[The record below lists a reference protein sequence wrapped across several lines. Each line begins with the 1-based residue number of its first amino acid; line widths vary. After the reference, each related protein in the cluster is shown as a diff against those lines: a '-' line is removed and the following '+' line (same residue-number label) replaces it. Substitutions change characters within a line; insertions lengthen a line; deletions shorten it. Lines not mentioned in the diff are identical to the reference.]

1 LAVDSFNQDIKGIS
15 RRVVEGASVDE
26 SMLFVIDGAWVVL
39 LGVSE
44 VIESLESLL
53 YSVESIGKFILA
65 LNLFLAEGS

>member
-1 LAVDSFNQDIKGIS
+1 MAVDCFNQDIKGIS
-15 RRVVEGASVDE
+15 RSIIVGASVDE
-26 SMLFVIDGAWVVL
+26 CVLFVIDGAWVVL

>member
-1 LAVDSFNQDIKGIS
+1 MAVDSFNQDIKGIS
-15 RRVVEGASVDE
+15 RRVVAGASVDE
-26 SMLFVIDGAWVVL
+26 SVLFVIDGAWVVL